1 MEVKN
6 YLFLMLMAIAGGV
19 FARSAARLLQ
29 YLSFAKP
36 EIRWD
41 NIPARIKQTLLVG
54 FAQTKILRDKVAG
67 PIHAGIFWGFLILL
81 AAATESVLEGIHPA
95 LGLNF
100 LGPIYSVMSILI
112 DIFCLMIIAGTMM
125 SLWRRYISK
134 IKRLQV
140 EAEKV
145 EAAMILLTIF
155 SIVTSLLF
163 QNSARVAMDADFSWA
178 VRPVSSFIAQTLFSG
193 FSYGTLHFIFEACWW
208 IHIILILG
216 FTNYLP
222 YSKHLHVLT
231 SIPNVFFSKI
241 TYPNVLEKIDFEQD
255 NITRFGINDIED
267 FSWKTILDG
276 YTCTHCGRCTSVC
289 PANTTGKVLDPRE
302 IIVQIHHRTMEKGP
316 LQSKIADYALN
327 ASRQERKQAA
337 EHILTGISTAEY
349 TELEQEIFTEVL
361 NEQEQNIWNKKL
373 IGDYV
378 NPDALWQCTTCGA
391 CMQECPVNIEHV
403 PAIVGMRRSMVM
415 MESAFNEESV
425 ILPDIYGNMENN
437 SVPWGGFSESDRAA
451 WAEGTGIKT
460 AAEDADMEVLFWVG
474 CAGSFDDRA
483 KKITLA
489 FAELMTL
496 AGINFRILGT
506 EERCTG
512 DPARRSGNEYLA
524 DMLTKMNVET
534 LNMYNVKN
542 IVTTCPHC
550 FNTLKNDYPQFGGN
564 YEVSHHSQYI
574 RSLVSSGRLHIDKNS
589 GISEQAIAYHDSC
602 YLGRYN
608 DEYEAPRAT
617 LTNIPGLEILEVERS
632 ESRGFC
638 CGAGG
643 ARMFM
648 EEHVGERVN
657 VNRTNELLATGADT
671 IAVNC
676 PFCTTMI
683 TDGVKAAEK
692 IDSVRVRDISEI
704 ILDVVKK

>member
-1 MEVKN
+1 MEMKN
-6 YLFLMLMAIAGGV
+6 FIFLIILVIAGGV
-19 FARSAARLLQ
+19 FARSARRLIQ
-29 YLSFAKP
+29 YLGFAKP

-41 NIPARIKQTLLVG
+41 NIPARIRQTLLVG

-95 LGLNF
+95 LNLNF
-100 LGPIYSVMSILI
+100 LGPLYSLTSILI
-112 DIFCLMIIAGTMM
+112 DIFCLLIITGTMM
-125 SLWRRYISK
+125 ALWRRYITK

-155 SIVTSLLF
+155 SIVTSLLL
-163 QNSARVAMDADFSWA
+163 QNSARVAMHEDFSWA
-178 VRPVSSFIAQTLFSG
+178 VRPIAFYIGNNLMAGLPHS
-193 FSYGTLHFIFEACWW
+193 TLHFIFEACWW
-208 IHIILILG
+208 IHILLILG

-241 TYPNVLEKIDFEQD
+241 NYPNVLEKIDFEQE

-276 YTCTHCGRCTSVC
+276 FTCTHCGRCTSVC
-289 PANTTGKVLDPRE
+289 PANQTGKVLDPRE
-302 IIVQIHHRTMEKGP
+302 VIVQIHHRTMEKGP
-316 LQSKIADYALN
+316 LQSRIADFALN
-327 ASRQERKQAA
+327 ASRQERKLAA
-337 EHILTGISTAEY
+337 EQILTGKSTAEF
-349 TELEQEIFTEVL
+349 TDAEQEVFTEIL
-361 NEQEQNIWNKKL
+361 NEEERAIWSKKL

-415 MESAFNEESV
+415 MESAFNEESA

-437 SVPWGGFSESDRAA
+437 SVPWGGFSESDRAL

-460 AAEDADMEVLFWVG
+460 VAEDADMEVLFWVG

-489 FAELMTL
+489 FAELMQI

-564 YEVSHHSQYI
+564 YQVSHHSQYVRDLI
-574 RSLVSSGRLHIDKNS
+574 TSGRLVLNNNPSASK
-589 GISEQAIAYHDSC
+589 EAVAYHDSC

-608 DEYEAPRAT
+608 NEYEAPRAT
-617 LTNIPGLEILEVERS
+617 LSNVPGLEIVEVKRS

-648 EEHVGERVN
+648 EEVVGERVN
-657 VNRTNELLATGADT
+657 INRTNELLATGATT

-692 IDSVRVRDISEI
+692 IDEVQVKDISEI
-704 ILDVVKK
+704 ILQIVKN

>member
-1 MEVKN
+1 
-6 YLFLMLMAIAGGV
+6 
-19 FARSAARLLQ
+19 
-29 YLSFAKP
+29 
-36 EIRWD
+36 
-41 NIPARIKQTLLVG
+41 
-54 FAQTKILRDKVAG
+54 
-67 PIHAGIFWGFLILL
+67 
-81 AAATESVLEGIHPA
+81 
-95 LGLNF
+95 
-100 LGPIYSVMSILI
+100 
-112 DIFCLMIIAGTMM
+112 
-125 SLWRRYISK
+125 
-134 IKRLQV
+134 
-140 EAEKV
+140 
-145 EAAMILLTIF
+145 
-155 SIVTSLLF
+155 
-163 QNSARVAMDADFSWA
+163 
-178 VRPVSSFIAQTLFSG
+178 
-193 FSYGTLHFIFEACWW
+193 
-208 IHIILILG
+208 
-216 FTNYLP
+216 
-222 YSKHLHVLT
+222 
-231 SIPNVFFSKI
+231 
-241 TYPNVLEKIDFEQD
+241 
-255 NITRFGINDIED
+255 
-267 FSWKTILDG
+267 
-276 YTCTHCGRCTSVC
+276 
-289 PANTTGKVLDPRE
+289 
-302 IIVQIHHRTMEKGP
+302 
-316 LQSKIADYALN
+316 
-327 ASRQERKQAA
+327 
-337 EHILTGISTAEY
+337 
-349 TELEQEIFTEVL
+349 
-361 NEQEQNIWNKKL
+361 
-373 IGDYV
+373 
-378 NPDALWQCTTCGA
+378 
-391 CMQECPVNIEHV
+391 
-403 PAIVGMRRSMVM
+403 
-415 MESAFNEESV
+415 
-425 ILPDIYGNMENN
+425 
-437 SVPWGGFSESDRAA
+437 
-451 WAEGTGIKT
+451 
-460 AAEDADMEVLFWVG
+460 MEVLFWVG